1 MCITYPRGHNLS
13 RYAQAEGMAGN
24 VGTGQAPRATC
35 EESAGGAA
43 AWPGNAHHTRHQ
55 CGGRRGACRAWPGF
69 EPTRR
74 AKRVARTASGPDGAR
89 NTGGAASNNTGGAA
103 SNNTGEAATASSI
116 EDSGPAPS

>member
-1 MCITYPRGHNLS
+1 
-13 RYAQAEGMAGN
+13 MAGN

-35 EESAGGAA
+35 EESAGWAA
-43 AWPGNAHHTRHQ
+43 AWS
-55 CGGRRGACRAWPGF
+55 GF

-74 AKRVARTASGPDGAR
+74 AKLAARTASGPDGAR